1 MGEGG
6 VHRRRGAAGS
16 VTWQL
21 VVSVLL
27 GAVAFLLVLIMVN
40 GTTHRREPPGPLAI
54 EVCRTIFALI
64 CGAWAAIFIGGRA
77 GGRALVRFAA
87 VLGGALAV
95 AALVYALAPL
105 RLLL

>member
-6 VHRRRGAAGS
+6 VHRRRGASGT

-27 GAVAFLLVLIMVN
+27 GAVAFVLVLVMVN
-40 GTTHRREPPGPLAI
+40 GTTHKHEPPGPLAI
-54 EVCRTIFALI
+54 EVCRTIFAVI
-64 CGAWAAIFIGGRA
+64 CGAWAALFLGGRA
-77 GGRALVRFAA
+77 GGGALVKFAT